1 MRTSRVFAA
10 SIAALALGI
19 TACSPGS
26 GGSGGSTASSTD
38 KEGSTGATT
47 VTFRLWDENA
57 AKAYKESFD
66 AFTSHNPDIKV
77 NVEVVPWGQYWEQLP
92 LDIQSGD
99 MADIFWTNSSSFGLL
114 ADNGNL
120 LDIGEVVGNDHDA
133 WIESTATLY
142 ERDGKLWG
150 VPQIW
155 DSIALFY
162 NKSLVEEAGVDPA
175 NLTWAPDGGEGDTLL
190 DAAKKLTKDGAGK
203 HAGEDGFN
211 ADSRVQFGFNS
222 QADLQGIYLNF
233 LGEAGAQFQVEDG
246 DDFAFDSPQGVAAF
260 QYLVDLVNKHHVAPS
275 AADTNQN
282 GDLARDLFVQG
293 KLALFQSGPYS
304 LPAISENADFE
315 WGIAPM
321 VAGPEGRK
329 SVVHSVAALGNAAT
343 QNKDATVKVL
353 KWLASKDGQLALA
366 SSGAAIPAV
375 VDAQSEYENFWKEK
389 NVDISEFQKAAE
401 GDTLPAPVG
410 AKVNAGMT
418 AFGDTIKEMFLGTI
432 PVADAL
438 KKAQEEGNA
447 AMK

>member
-1 MRTSRVFAA
+1 MRTSKVIAA
-10 SIAALALGI
+10 SFAALALGLA
-19 TACSPGS
+19 ACSPGS
-26 GGSGGSTASSTD
+26 SSSKETTGGE

-77 NVEVVPWGQYWEQLP
+77 NVEVIPWGQYWEQLP

-99 MADIFWTNSSSFGLL
+99 MADIFWTNSSNFGLL

-120 LDIGEVVGNDHDA
+120 LDIGETVGNDHDA
-133 WIESTATLY
+133 WVESTAKLY

-162 NKSLVEEAGVDPA
+162 NKKLVEEAGIDPA
-175 NLTWAPDGGEGDTLL
+175 NLTWAPGGGEGDTLIA
-190 DAAKKLTKDGAGK
+190 AAKKLTKDDAGK
-203 HAGEDGFN
+203 HPGEDGFN
-211 ADSRVQFGFNS
+211 PDKRVQFGFNS
-222 QADLQGIYLNF
+222 QADLQAIYIDW
-233 LGEAGAQFQVEDG
+233 LGQAGAKFQDG
-246 DDFAFDSPQGVAAF
+246 DNFAFNTPQGVGAF
-260 QYLVDLVNKHHVAPS
+260 QYLVDLVNKEHVAPS

-304 LPAISENADFE
+304 LPQISENADFE

-321 VAGPEGRK
+321 VAGPEGRV
-329 SVVHSVAALGNAAT
+329 SVVHSVAALGNAETKNKEAT
-343 QNKDATVKVL
+343 IKVL

-366 SSGAAIPAV
+366 DSGAAFPAV
-375 VDAQSEYENFWKEK
+375 VDAQAEYEAFWKEK
-389 NVDISEFQKAAE
+389 GVDVSEFQKAAE
-401 GDTLPAPVG
+401 GKTIPAPVG

-418 AFGDTIKEMFLGTI
+418 AFNDTLKEMFLGSM
-432 PVADAL
+432 PVEDAL
-438 KKAQEEGNA
+438 KKAQDDGNN